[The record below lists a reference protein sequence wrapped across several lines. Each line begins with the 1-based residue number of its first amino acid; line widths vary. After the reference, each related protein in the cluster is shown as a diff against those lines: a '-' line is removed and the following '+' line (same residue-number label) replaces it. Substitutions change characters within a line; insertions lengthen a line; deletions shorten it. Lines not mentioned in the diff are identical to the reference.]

1 MGVSDI
7 WRPRLGCADL
17 IDDRCWGQSQDMTR
31 IHCGPHYYNIY
42 YIRILS
48 DRTTS
53 VKHAAGKEKRQGD
66 TMVRCN
72 NPATLF
78 DATVRECGQ

>member
-1 MGVSDI
+1 
-7 WRPRLGCADL
+7 
-17 IDDRCWGQSQDMTR
+17 MTR

-42 YIRILS
+42 YIRILY

-53 VKHAAGKEKRQGD
+53 ENHATGKEKRQSY
-66 TMVRCN
+66 VVARCN

-78 DATVRECGQ
+78 NTTVRESGQ